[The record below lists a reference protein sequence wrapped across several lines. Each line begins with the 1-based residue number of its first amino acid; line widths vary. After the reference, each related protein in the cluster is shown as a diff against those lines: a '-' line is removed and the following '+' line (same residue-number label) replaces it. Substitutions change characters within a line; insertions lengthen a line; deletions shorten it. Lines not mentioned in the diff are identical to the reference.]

1 MRKERAMYKVSFVF
15 IAGFVAG
22 AAIVLFATPKKLQ
35 KQIKEAVED
44 KVDNVEK
51 YVKKVVNA

>member
-1 MRKERAMYKVSFVF
+1 MYKVSFGF

-22 AAIVLFATPKKLQ
+22 AAVVLFGTPKKLQ
-35 KQIKEAVED
+35 KQIKEVVED